1 MKPKY
6 LSILIVAAF
15 TYATVLFNTHNSTVR
30 ASSEHRLAET
40 ASDEASNGATLTG
53 RVTLAGQ
60 APKNHSINMAADS
73 VCSKSH
79 SGAAMSEEV
88 VTGADNAV
96 ANVLVYVSDGVS
108 GRTSEAPNHPA
119 VIEQKGCQYRPH
131 VIAVEAGQKL
141 LVENSDP
148 TTHNIHQ
155 CPTTIVNGISRK
167 RRERLPW
174 KQPLGEKKSRSR

>member
-1 MKPKY
+1 MCVHSGPVSRRQRKKQIDRRPQVWPQPNDDGQHSAIRS
-6 LSILIVAAF
+6 LSLSKGVQHEAKISKRTDRSSI
-15 TYATVLFNTHNSTVR
+15 HVR
-30 ASSEHRLAET
+30 DSSLQHTQFHGAGLKRTSPGGT

-131 VIAVEAGQKL
+131 VIAVEAGQK
-141 LVENSDP
+141 
-148 TTHNIHQ
+148 
-155 CPTTIVNGISRK
+155 
-167 RRERLPW
+167 
-174 KQPLGEKKSRSR
+174 